1 MRVLSLDGREREGVR
16 LCSFLT
22 SARDSDDMT
31 LVTLPVSAEDVPP
44 ESVGVGLQTS
54 TVSAP
59 LLGGTWLVG
68 LVGFSMGLTIGL
80 LTK

>member
-1 MRVLSLDGREREGVR
+1 
-16 LCSFLT
+16 
-22 SARDSDDMT
+22 MT
-31 LVTLPVSAEDVPP
+31 LTTSPVSAEDVPP

-68 LVGFSMGLTIGL
+68 LVGFPMCLTIGL
-80 LTK
+80 LAKKGFLIVRCREPDGQTQQRVDGRAV

>member
-1 MRVLSLDGREREGVR
+1 
-16 LCSFLT
+16 
-22 SARDSDDMT
+22 MT
-31 LVTLPVSAEDVPP
+31 LTTSPVSAEDVPP

-68 LVGFSMGLTIGL
+68 KERILDCPLIREPDGQTQQRVDGRAV
-80 LTK
+80 